1 MCSEYHVK
9 TKINEIADEL
19 GVPVKSVSENTAWDQ
34 RTKFTLH
41 APVIAKKE
49 DEFRVGEL
57 IFPAQPF
64 PNSRL
69 SQIKEDDQVVRIY
82 DIPLWKQSFKQ
93 FPCIVPMTSFLEP
106 AYWGKDAGSVIEFTP
121 PKENLFFVP
130 GIVIKPR
137 VPATGKLNGFSLLTH
152 TASEQMLQ
160 YHHRLLM
167 LLKPEAAVEYLNLD
181 SETDPEERFNFLIE
195 NRYVPEFKTM
205 KSRHMAK
212 GWDKRVDQHLAALED
227 EKAYR
232 SALHQEQVPG

>member
-19 GVPVKSVSENTAWDQ
+19 GVPIKTSLENTSWDQ
-34 RTKFTLH
+34 RIKFTLP

-49 DEFRVGEL
+49 NEFRLGEL

-69 SQIKEDDQVVRIY
+69 SQIKEDDQIVRIY

-106 AYWGKDAGSVIEFTP
+106 AYWGKNAGEVIEFTP
-121 PKENLFFVP
+121 PKESLFFVP

-152 TASEQMLQ
+152 TASEQMLS
-160 YHHRLLM
+160 YHHRLLV
-167 LLKPEAAVEYLNLD
+167 LLKPDAAVEYLNLGPD
-181 SETDPEERFNFLIE
+181 IDPEERFNFLIE
-195 NRYVPEFKTM
+195 NRYLPEFKTA

-212 GWDKRVDQHLAALED
+212 GWEKRVDQHLAALED
-227 EKAYR
+227 ENAYR
-232 SALHQEQVPG
+232 SALQLEQVQG

>member
-1 MCSEYHVK
+1 MCSEYHIK

-19 GVPVKSVSENTAWDQ
+19 GVPVKSASENKSWEQ
-34 RTKFTLH
+34 RIKFTLS
-41 APVIAKKE
+41 APVIAKRE
-49 DEFRVGEL
+49 NELRVGEL

-82 DIPLWKQSFKQ
+82 DIPLWKSSFKQ

-106 AYWGKDAGSVIEFTP
+106 AYWGKNAGEVIEFTP
-121 PKENLFFVP
+121 PKENLFFAP

-152 TASEQMLQ
+152 TASDQMLD
-160 YHHRLLM
+160 YHHRLLV
-167 LLKPEAAVEYLNLD
+167 LLKPQAAVEYLNLS
-181 SETDPEERFNFLIE
+181 SETHPEERFNFLIE
-195 NRYVPEFKTM
+195 NRYIPEFKAT
-205 KSRHMAK
+205 KSRTMAK
-212 GWDKRVDQHLAALED
+212 GWEKRVDQHLAALED

-232 SALHQEQVPG
+232 SALRAEQVSG